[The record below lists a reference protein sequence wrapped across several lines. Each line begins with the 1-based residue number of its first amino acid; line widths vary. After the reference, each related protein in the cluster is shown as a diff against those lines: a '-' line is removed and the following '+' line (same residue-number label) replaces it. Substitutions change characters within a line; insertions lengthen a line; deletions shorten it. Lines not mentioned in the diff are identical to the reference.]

1 MNELVQRRFDYDVF
15 LSYSSHDKDRVVR
28 LAERLDK
35 SGLRVWFDDW
45 AIKSGAEISL
55 AVQDGLISSRHI
67 IACWSPKYCESK
79 WGKAEILTTLF
90 PDPNNEDRRFIPV
103 LLADCDLPDAFRR
116 FKFVDYRTESK
127 AAFLEILSASST
139 LTPETD
145 FIQPLHVAED
155 RFLQLLLFQFSLRR
169 WHGQKGV
176 ELRLHFNDETPAI
189 WNSQGKGYLLGK
201 LDRAKRRHYQKKLD
215 EFLLRGKRNTFEF
228 NDAKFLFRYASAG
241 TLPVIRFGDEDER
254 YYCLFYRDVYP
265 IGWNIANGGCD
276 NRAEL
281 LDPEITLAR
290 ELREEL
296 VVADFPNCTRYV
308 FAGDSEAL
316 TDHPAHAVARE
327 LWRKAHPDLN
337 LNTLKTEEVAIEWQ
351 QGPDSLHIQV
361 GHDELPPRRGFFLN
375 INGEDFGIEVDRI
388 AEIRLPKSA
397 ILFDGEL
404 DGGWLV
410 NSPVGLFKVADLH
423 RRLRRKESAFRPD
436 FFFFDAKR
444 YKGQKIDGVLQEFA
458 QHVRKFRS
466 PKETRSFIPPSN
478 QAGSMASAPSQ
489 HGSSSGVYKLW
500 REGRDQ
506 EIGKARSVTSPPSKI
521 RTVSS

>member
-15 LSYSSHDKDRVVR
+15 LSYSSHDKPSVLR
-28 LAERLDK
+28 LAKRLRESD
-35 SGLRVWFDDW
+35 LRVWFDDW
-45 AIKSGAEISL
+45 CIKAGAEISL
-55 AVQDGLISSRHI
+55 AVQSGLISSRQI
-67 IACWSPKYCESK
+67 IACWSPKYIESK
-79 WGKAEILTTLF
+79 WGTTEILTTLF
-90 PDPNNEDRRFIPV
+90 PDPNNEDGRYIPV

-116 FKFVDYRTESK
+116 FKHVDYRTESE
-127 AAFLEILSASST
+127 AAFVEILSACST

-155 RFLQLLLFQFSLRR
+155 RFLQLLLFQFSLHR

-189 WNSQGKGYLLGK
+189 WSSHGKTYLRGR
-201 LDRAKRRHYQKKLD
+201 LDKAKRRHYQKKLD
-215 EFLLRGKRNTFEF
+215 DFLLRGKGNTFEF
-228 NDAKFLFRYASAG
+228 NDAEFLFRYASAG
-241 TLPVIRFGDEDER
+241 TLPVIRFSDEKEP

-296 VVADFPNCTRYV
+296 IVADFPNHTRYV
-308 FAGDSEAL
+308 FAGDSDTL

-327 LWRKAHPDLN
+327 LWKKAHPDLD
-337 LNTLKTEEVAIEWQ
+337 LNTLSTEQVTIEWQ
-351 QGPDSLHIQV
+351 RGPDSLHIHA
-361 GHDELPPRRGFFLN
+361 GHDKAVTRKDFYLN

-410 NSPVGLFKVADLH
+410 NSLVGLFNVADLH
-423 RRLRRKESAFRPD
+423 RRLRRGETAFRPD

-458 QHVRKFRS
+458 QHVRKFRTE
-466 PKETRSFIPPSN
+466 KEIKELL
-478 QAGSMASAPSQ
+478 SAIE
-489 HGSSSGVYKLW
+489 SGRQYGLCPVT
-500 REGRDQ
+500 
-506 EIGKARSVTSPPSKI
+506 ARIIERRLQTLA
-521 RTVSS
+521 